1 MKTRIKFT
9 KSGPLK
15 FVGHLDVMRFF
26 QKAFRRAEIDVEF
39 SRGYSPHQIISFAA
53 PLGVGLTSEGEY
65 VDVQLGSCDDRET
78 MLERMNA
85 VMPEYIRAVD
95 FKILADDSKNAMS
108 IVAAADYMVSIR
120 DGYDF
125 MEKEKFEEMFV
136 QFMEQD
142 TIEILKKSKKT
153 ETELDIKPFIYEYSL
168 IPFANALS
176 ESVAD
181 KYENDTKVY
190 LKLATGSVNNIKPE
204 LVMEAFCKFT
214 GIEYNEFVFQVHR
227 IDVYANLGTEN
238 DRNLVPLNKIN

>member
-26 QKAFRRAEIDVEF
+26 QKAFRRAEINVELSQGF
-39 SRGYSPHQIISFAA
+39 SPHQIISFAA
-53 PLGVGLTSEGEY
+53 PLGVGLTSDGEY
-65 VDVQLGSCDDRET
+65 VDVQLANCDDRET
-78 MLERMNA
+78 MIERMNA

-95 FKILADDSKNAMS
+95 FKVLVDDRNAMS

-125 MEKEKFEEMFV
+125 MDKDKFETMFV

-142 TIEILKKSKKT
+142 TIVILKKSKKT
-153 ETELDIKPFIYEYSL
+153 EAELDIKPFIYEYGFK
-168 IPFANALS
+168 PFTETEI

-181 KYENDTKVY
+181 NYENDTKVY
-190 LKLATGSVNNIKPE
+190 VKLATGSVNNIKPE
-204 LVMEAFCKFT
+204 LVMEAFCNFC
-214 GIEYNEFVFQVHR
+214 GIEFNEFTFQGHR
-227 IDVYANLGTEN
+227 NDVYANQGTEHE
-238 DRNLVPLNKIN
+238 RNLVPLNKID